1 LEPTS
6 SSRNWFMARR
16 QEGMTSVR
24 CYSSG
29 EWQYFVILG
38 DHVYFYVI
46 FWNELIMKWLILY
59 KDLIRM

>member
-46 FWNELIMKWLILY
+46 F
-59 KDLIRM
+59 